1 MQKICKLT
9 CSKATLAALLLGLL
23 LTMLFALPAEAV
35 AYSEYLIESTNAG
48 EIQTKFA
55 GLAEVSEEN
64 NVITITLTN
73 DVNGCIK
80 FKEEENVF
88 AKSFIIDLNGHT
100 IDGGGSAVSYG
111 GAIWCRDISFSD
123 EKNTLTITGSGSI
136 KYGRAE
142 DSWGTHQ
149 LIAASNNTTKVYI
162 APKNDNEYFSAV
174 VKNAG
179 EDSIYNYF
187 AGGAQNTRTI
197 YSNVKN
203 SAYYKYDELIITQG
217 TNVHSISFNTDGG
230 TALADIKV
238 LVDAPIAAFDEPTRN
253 GYIFKGWAED
263 IPEQMPDSDLTFTAQ
278 WEVAP
283 YKDYV
288 ISTNSVGEIQAVFGD
303 LAVVSQAG
311 AGEPIVI
318 KLEKDIKGRIKFAT
332 NDRLDNDFILDLG
345 GKTIEAGDRKEAIL
359 CEHFGLN
366 KTLTLTGN
374 GKLIRGGSAD
384 IIRGIRDITIAPD
397 RDNNCNSFTAILSD
411 GTKER
416 DVFGDRYDT
425 YTEAYSEVKTF
436 HPDYV
441 DIGFY
446 DELTITQGNAA
457 TVTLVNSYG
466 SENAQIE
473 KLIGEPIGSLPEIE
487 VPSGVIFIGWDPAIP
502 ELMPENDIT
511 LTAKLVENRPYII
524 TFKNGYDDTII
535 KQIEQRYGTAIEAP
549 ADPTR
554 EGYTFAGWD
563 TEIPATMPATDMTI
577 TALWR
582 ENSGEGDASEPLIDI
597 TVSTTPQSV
606 TFTGLEQEFEIIS
619 EQTTRGF
626 SVKYKQ
632 DGEEV
637 TPINV
642 GTYDVVI
649 SRAEDA
655 TYSAYNQTIN
665 GGLIITKAD
674 YVLTSIQ
681 YPQASRVSV
690 GSKLSASALSPAN
703 VKVAGNVIGTFAWVT
718 PNEVLNEKGT
728 FNKEVKFTITDT
740 QNYNEQTVTFTIP
753 VQVYRESYS
762 GGGGGYYT
770 PSDTVTS
777 TTQNS
782 DGSVTETTVDKTTGT
797 TTTVTTKPD
806 GAKVT
811 VEEKKDGS
819 VTTIEETTIGKV
831 TTDTDGKGNI
841 KSEVELNFDRATD
854 INLPIRDYSDIA
866 KLTVTYE
873 DGTKVDIIDFK
884 KTADG
889 IKINVA
895 DDCSVAFNKVVPH
908 NFTDLASD
916 HWATKDIDYIS
927 STGLMRGMT
936 ATNFEPNV
944 TLTRGMLV
952 TILYRLENEPAVNT
966 NMGFIDVDLA
976 QYYVKAVAWAKANG
990 IVNGVSEDR
999 FAPDSQITREQM
1011 AAIMCNYAE
1020 HKGYDISVG
1029 ENTNILSY
1037 DDFSNISEYAIAS
1050 MQYAAGSGLF
1060 KGRTPSTINPQDTAT
1075 RAETAAILH
1084 RFVENNR

>member
-23 LTMLFALPAEAV
+23 LTMFFALPAEAV
-35 AYSEYLIESTNAG
+35 AFESNTLIVAG
-48 EIQTKFA
+48 VRLFDGQC
-55 GLAEVSEEN
+55 
-64 NVITITLTN
+64 LTN
-73 DVNGCIK
+73 NNATTATPGDNNG
-80 FKEEENVF
+80 
-88 AKSFIIDLNGHT
+88 
-100 IDGGGSAVSYG
+100 
-111 GAIWCRDISFSD
+111 
-123 EKNTLTITGSGSI
+123 
-136 KYGRAE
+136 
-142 DSWGTHQ
+142 
-149 LIAASNNTTKVYI
+149 
-162 APKNDNEYFSAV
+162 
-174 VKNAG
+174 
-179 EDSIYNYF
+179 NY
-187 AGGAQNTRTI
+187 
-197 YSNVKN
+197 V
-203 SAYYKYDELIITQG
+203 AYYKNNVLYLNGLVITLNENYNVGNEPVKNIIMGYGYNQDLTIELSGDNVLTQENG
-217 TNVHSISFNTDGG
+217 NAAISISGNNSIVIKGKGNGNGSLTINTNENGIWTHGALTISDGAEVIVTCNKSGITCESSLTVSNSTLDLTGGDHAVWLHGVLNIDENAIVTAKGTTKSAFNKAPARIDYETIKVLASANIDGDDLVVYKNEDNENYHYVKVQAKTFVLTFNTDGG
-230 TALADIKV
+230 SAI
-238 LVDAPIAAFDEPTRN
+238 
-253 GYIFKGWAED
+253 
-263 IPEQMPDSDLTFTAQ
+263 
-278 WEVAP
+278 
-283 YKDYV
+283 
-288 ISTNSVGEIQAVFGD
+288 
-303 LAVVSQAG
+303 
-311 AGEPIVI
+311 EPIV
-318 KLEKDIKGRIKFAT
+318 ASA
-332 NDRLDNDFILDLG
+332 
-345 GKTIEAGDRKEAIL
+345 GKSI
-359 CEHFGLN
+359 N
-366 KTLTLTGN
+366 
-374 GKLIRGGSAD
+374 
-384 IIRGIRDITIAPD
+384 
-397 RDNNCNSFTAILSD
+397 
-411 GTKER
+411 
-416 DVFGDRYDT
+416 
-425 YTEAYSEVKTF
+425 
-436 HPDYV
+436 
-441 DIGFY
+441 
-446 DELTITQGNAA
+446 
-457 TVTLVNSYG
+457 
-466 SENAQIE
+466 
-473 KLIGEPIGSLPEIE
+473 
-487 VPSGVIFIGWDPAIP
+487 
-502 ELMPENDIT
+502 
-511 LTAKLVENRPYII
+511 
-524 TFKNGYDDTII
+524 
-535 KQIEQRYGTAIEAP
+535 AP
-549 ADPTR
+549 ADPTK
-554 EGYTFAGWD
+554 EGYTFTGWSSA
-563 TEIPATMPATDMTI
+563 IPETMPAQNMTI
-577 TALWR
+577 TAQWAVNQYTITFDTDGGS
-582 ENSGEGDASEPLIDI
+582 EIADITQDYGTAITAPKDPTKDGFIFDGWDQEIPETMPAQNMTIKASWKDNSGEGDASESLIDI
-597 TVSTTPQSV
+597 IVSTSPQSV
-606 TFTGLEQEFEIIS
+606 TFNGSKQEFDIIS
-619 EQTTRGF
+619 EPPTGGF

-632 DGEEV
+632 GGEEV

-655 TYSAYNQTIN
+655 TYSAYNATVAD
-665 GGLIITKAD
+665 GLIITKAD
-674 YVLTSIQ
+674 YDFTSSP

-690 GSKLSASALSPAN
+690 GSKLSASVLSPAN

-762 GGGGGYYT
+762 GGGGDYYT

-841 KSEVELNFDRATD
+841 KSEVELKFDRATD

-976 QYYVKAVAWAKANG
+976 QYYAKAVAWAKANG